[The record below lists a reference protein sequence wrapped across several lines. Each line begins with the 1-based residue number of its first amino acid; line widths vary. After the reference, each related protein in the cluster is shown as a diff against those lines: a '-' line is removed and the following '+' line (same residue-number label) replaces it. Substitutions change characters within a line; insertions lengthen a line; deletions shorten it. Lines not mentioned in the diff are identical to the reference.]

1 MGFFFSAPFWT
12 TSPSNLCQL
21 SPSSLSA
28 LRRETGWGRG
38 CLTVHYVALH
48 FNSHFQNGIS
58 SLPSLIT
65 VKLRPQVQISLF
77 QFLEMV
83 NVQGV
88 SGEMWQHLTAPLTDF
103 FQPTLPSGLFSQLP
117 CPPTPPSEVICSL
130 VLLSLY
136 SGLI

>member
-1 MGFFFSAPFWT
+1 MGWLKMFSWDFFSQP
-12 TSPSNLCQL
+12 PSGPQVPAICASFPLPLYQ
-21 SPSSLSA
+21 
-28 LRRETGWGRG
+28 RREVGWGRG
-38 CLTVHYVALH
+38 CLTIHYVELH

-88 SGEMWQHLTAPLTDF
+88 SGEMWQHLIAPLTDF
-103 FQPTLPSGLFSQLP
+103 FSQLYLQVYSP
-117 CPPTPPSEVICSL
+117 SYHAHPPPLQRLSA
-130 VLLSLY
+130 VLY
-136 SGLI
+136 F